1 LTSTQTT
8 ARAKRRCVAA
18 DCSREIKE
26 PWLNR
31 RRLRVFFWALW
42 VCGVATFGVA
52 LALASVND
60 GDLWRVAIPGIAT
73 AAGTAGLAIATGYLA
88 LGERVDARADKLE
101 ADRTDAAQRAREVFM
116 VYTTPANP
124 LASFDTLLV
133 VNASR
138 SPVFDLDIEGAQVA
152 GQPGAYR
159 HQVDKGP
166 DLIAV
171 VMPGEQ
177 RTVHGLFHGSPVA
190 HWSDSSSRRWT
201 RVGRRL
207 PET

>member
-1 LTSTQTT
+1 
-8 ARAKRRCVAA
+8 VA

-26 PWLNR
+26 PWLDH
-31 RRLRVFFWALW
+31 RRLRVFFWVLW
-42 VCGVATFGVA
+42 VCGGATVGVA
-52 LALASVND
+52 LVLASVND
-60 GDLWRVAIPGIAT
+60 NELWRVAIPGIAT

-116 VYTTPANP
+116 VYTTPAAGP
-124 LASFDTLLV
+124 FDELTV
-133 VNASR
+133 VNASC
-138 SPVFDLDIEGAQVA
+138 SPVFDLHIEGAQVA

-159 HQVDKGP
+159 HQVEEGP
-166 DLIAV
+166 DLVAV

-177 RTVHGLFHGSPVA
+177 RTVHGRFHDPPVM

-201 RVGRRL
+201 REGRKL
-207 PET
+207 PGTKVSELRS